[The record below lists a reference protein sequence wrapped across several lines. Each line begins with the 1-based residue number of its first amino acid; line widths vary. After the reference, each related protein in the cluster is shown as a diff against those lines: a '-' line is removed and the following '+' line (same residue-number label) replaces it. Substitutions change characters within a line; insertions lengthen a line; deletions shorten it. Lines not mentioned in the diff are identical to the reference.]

1 MLGIIYVLLNFLTG
15 AEIAELF
22 LWNRKET
29 QKKREEIWVRLPAAY
44 GLGTLAMGWG
54 TYLVSSLAGIA
65 GLKTPLFYGNLVMIS
80 VTVIFLALVYL
91 RRYAKAEKKEKQVF
105 SIRKG
110 PEILEL
116 GFFVLLFAFLTWIM
130 FYVFYIKDGVLY
142 SGFTVYGDYAPHT
155 AMMRSFSRS
164 DNFPTQY
171 PHFGGEDVRYHFMFQ
186 FLAGNLEYLGLR
198 LDFAYNLVS
207 VLSLG
212 GFLML
217 LYALAKRMTGQRMVG
232 IVTVL
237 LFFFRSAFTF
247 FRFVWEHIQNGDL
260 WRTLTENTSFPGYTP
275 NEDWGLWN
283 FNVYL
288 NQRHLAFGLL
298 LVALALWVYLEW
310 VEAAEERPERGVSWL
325 RFCFFTRE
333 AWKSRHLDLAV
344 FVGMFLGLTTFWNGA
359 AVIGGLLILAGF
371 GLFSS
376 GKLDYAVTAG
386 VSVFLSFLQS
396 RLFIRGAATEPSFY
410 WGFLSQD
417 KSLFGVLGYLL
428 SMSGIFFVGLVF
440 LGFFMNRKLRIW
452 MAASLFPFFF
462 AFLVS
467 LTPDIN
473 VNHKYIMISY
483 AFLAMLWAWAV
494 VALFKKR
501 GIAPVLGVLL
511 TVVLTATGIYDFVV
525 ILKGNDS
532 AHRVG
537 VSMES
542 DVTDWLTENL
552 TGEDLLL
559 TPEYSISEVTMSG
572 KMLYLGW
579 PYYAWSAGYDTNYRA
594 AKAELIYTTANKA
607 QLRKTVMEEHITYI
621 VFEEGMEFEQQ
632 VCREDIIAQIYPL
645 VYNSED
651 GRIRIYET

>member
-1 MLGIIYVLLNFLTG
+1 MLGIVYILLNFLLG
-15 AEIAELF
+15 AEMVRVF
-22 LWNRKET
+22 LCGQKET
-29 QKKREEIWVRLPAAY
+29 DKRKTEIWVRLPAAY

-54 TYLVSSLAGIA
+54 TYLAAYLADAKGV
-65 GLKTPLFYGNLVMIS
+65 KEPLFFGNLVIFAVTAMILILLYLKRHKKSREEKPQILS
-80 VTVIFLALVYL
+80 VKSWA
-91 RRYAKAEKKEKQVF
+91 
-105 SIRKG
+105 
-110 PEILEL
+110 PEAA
-116 GFFVLLFAFLTWIM
+116 FFVLLFVFLTWIM
-130 FYVFYIKDGVLY
+130 FYVFHIKDGVLY
-142 SGFTVYGDYAPHT
+142 SGFSVYGDYAPHT

-171 PHFGGEDVRYHFMFQ
+171 PHFGGEDVKYHFMFQ

-198 LDFAYNLVS
+198 LDLAYNLIS

-217 LYALAKRMTGQRMVG
+217 LYALAKRVTGQRMTG
-232 IVTVL
+232 MVTVF

-247 FRFVWEHIQNGDL
+247 FRFLWEHIQAGDL
-260 WRTLTENTSFPGYTP
+260 WKTLAENTAFIGYTL

-298 LVALALWVYLEW
+298 LVALALWIYLDW
-310 VEAAEERPERGVSWL
+310 VEAADQRPEKGISWL
-325 RFCFFTRE
+325 KFCFFTRE
-333 AWKSRHLDLAV
+333 AWKSRNLELAV
-344 FVGMFLGLTTFWNGA
+344 FAGLFLGLAAFWNGA

-371 GLFSS
+371 GAFSL

-386 VSVFLSFLQS
+386 LSVLLSLLQS
-396 RLFIRGAATEPSFY
+396 KIFIRGAAAEPSLY
-410 WGFLSQD
+410 WGFLAQD

-428 SMSGIFFVGLVF
+428 SMSGIFFVGLIF
-440 LGFFMNRKLRIW
+440 LGLFTKRKFRVL
-452 MAASLFPFFF
+452 MAACAVPTMF
-462 AFLVS
+462 AFGVS

-473 VNHKYIMISY
+473 VNHKYVMISY
-483 AFLAMLWAWAV
+483 AFLAMFWAWAV
-494 VALFKKR
+494 VSLCRKKWT
-501 GIAPVLGVLL
+501 GILAGALL
-511 TVVLTATGIYDFVV
+511 TVVLTVTGIYDFVV
-525 ILKGNDS
+525 ILKDNDS
-532 AHRVG
+532 AHRVEI
-537 VSMES
+537 SMES
-542 DVTDWLTENL
+542 DVTDWMTENL
-552 TGEDLLL
+552 SGEDLIL
-559 TPEYSISEVTMSG
+559 TPEYSMSEVTMSG

-594 AKAELIYTTANKA
+594 EKAAFIYTTTDKA
-607 QLRKTVMEEHITYI
+607 KLRKTVLEEQITHI

>member
-1 MLGIIYVLLNFLTG
+1 MLGIIYVLLTFLTG

-298 LVALALWVYLEW
+298 LVALALWVYLERRFL
-310 VEAAEERPERGVSWL
+310 AAFLFLYQRGVEEPPSGSGCFCGAVSGTDNLLEWRGCDWRSVDFG
-325 RFCFFTRE
+325 RFWTVFFGKTGLCCDRRCFRIFVLSPVQAFYPGSCHRTLLLLGVPFPGQVSFWG
-333 AWKSRHLDLAV
+333 AW
-344 FVGMFLGLTTFWNGA
+344 
-359 AVIGGLLILAGF
+359 
-371 GLFSS
+371 
-376 GKLDYAVTAG
+376 
-386 VSVFLSFLQS
+386 LSFVHEWN
-396 RLFIRGAATEPSFY
+396 LFCGPC
-410 WGFLSQD
+410 
-417 KSLFGVLGYLL
+417 VP
-428 SMSGIFFVGLVF
+428 GI
-440 LGFFMNRKLRIW
+440 
-452 MAASLFPFFF
+452 
-462 AFLVS
+462 
-467 LTPDIN
+467 
-473 VNHKYIMISY
+473 
-483 AFLAMLWAWAV
+483 
-494 VALFKKR
+494 
-501 GIAPVLGVLL
+501 
-511 TVVLTATGIYDFVV
+511 
-525 ILKGNDS
+525 
-532 AHRVG
+532 
-537 VSMES
+537 
-542 DVTDWLTENL
+542 
-552 TGEDLLL
+552 
-559 TPEYSISEVTMSG
+559 
-572 KMLYLGW
+572 LY
-579 PYYAWSAGYDTNYRA
+579 
-594 AKAELIYTTANKA
+594 E
-607 QLRKTVMEEHITYI
+607 
-621 VFEEGMEFEQQ
+621 
-632 VCREDIIAQIYPL
+632 
-645 VYNSED
+645 
-651 GRIRIYET
+651 